1 MEGLAYDGTDQAI
14 GHGRYVEDDG
24 LQFIVVDFA
33 ISQDRFISLLSYDFA
48 YEDARIVIIAGTFT
62 FQSDRKFFDNWGI
75 DVMAL
80 VDMAAGLFDFVH
92 LIARFYAKV
101 IGNVDGI
108 LGGKGDSKSLGVL
121 DVVRRLV
128 FGQKERD
135 FAVIRLRSP
144 GSIHGIRH
152 GQKKSFLRLSYTT
165 KLASCVRIL
174 ARRAFIAD
182 NETEKPLG

>member
-14 GHGRYVEDDG
+14 GHGSDIEDDG
-24 LQFIVVDFA
+24 LQFVVVDFA
-33 ISQDRFISLLSYDFA
+33 VRQDRFVSLLGYDFA
-48 YEDARIVIIAGTFT
+48 HKDACIIIIAGTFT

-144 GSIHGIRH
+144 GSMALGTPFSSYVPMINTPSGAMHAFFP
-152 GQKKSFLRLSYTT
+152 SNSTLMENPFLS
-165 KLASCVRIL
+165 
-174 ARRAFIAD
+174 
-182 NETEKPLG
+182 

>member
-24 LQFIVVDFA
+24 LQFVVVDFA
-33 ISQDRFISLLSYDFA
+33 VRQDRFVSLLGYDFA
-48 YEDARIVIIAGTFT
+48 HKDACIIIIAGTFT

-92 LIARFYAKV
+92 LVPRFYAKV

-108 LGGKGDSKSLGVL
+108 LGGKGDGKGLGVF

-144 GSIHGIRH
+144 GSIHGIRNTFFIVRPDDKH
-152 GQKKSFLRLSYTT
+152 TFRRNARFFPSNSTLMENPSLS
-165 KLASCVRIL
+165 
-174 ARRAFIAD
+174 
-182 NETEKPLG
+182 